1 MFGNYLIGLREGLE
15 AALIVVM
22 LIAYL
27 VKVGR
32 RDLVR
37 LIWVGVALAASV
49 SLAAGA
55 ALTFGPQSLT
65 FQAQEAI
72 GGTLSM
78 VAVAFVTWMIFWMTH
93 TGKHLKGALEGRVS
107 TALKLGR
114 WSLVLT
120 AALAVGREG
129 LETTLFLWA
138 AAKASGSSAVP
149 LLGGALGL
157 ASASML
163 GFLIYRGAVHLDI
176 AKFFRWSAVLL
187 IFVAAGVLAYAIHDL
202 QEAGILPGLQSIAFD
217 VSRQVPPSSWYG
229 TLLKGTLNFSPQ
241 ATVLEVVAW
250 LAYLIPV
257 LTLFL
262 RSLRHRQPIAQKR
275 AAPADLERQPCTDS
289 FPLLSSSEWQLQAA
303 PPTLAPVPASPS
315 R

>member
-1 MFGNYLIGLREGLE
+1 VLGNYLIGLREGLE
-15 AALIVVM
+15 AALVVVM

-27 VKVGR
+27 VKVGK
-32 RDLVR
+32 RDLLR
-37 LIWVGVALAASV
+37 LIWFGVALATVV

-72 GGTLSM
+72 GGTLSLL
-78 VAVAFVTWMIFWMTH
+78 AVVFVTWMIFWMTR
-93 TGKHLKGALEGRVS
+93 TAKHFKGALEGRVS
-107 TALKLGR
+107 TALEHGR
-114 WSLVLT
+114 WSLILT

-138 AAKASGSSAVP
+138 AAKASGSSSAP
-149 LLGGALGL
+149 LFGGALGL
-157 ASASML
+157 VSASVL
-163 GFLIYRGAVHLDI
+163 GFLIYRGAVNLDI

-217 VSRQVPPSSWYG
+217 ISRQVPPSSWYG
-229 TLLKGTLNFSPQ
+229 TLLKGTLNFSPR
-241 ATVLEVVAW
+241 ATVLEVLAW

-262 RSLRHRQPIAQKR
+262 RSLRHPQPNAQKH
-275 AAPADLERQPCTDS
+275 AIPADLERQPCADS
-289 FPLLSSSEWQLQAA
+289 SPSLSSSEWQPQAA
-303 PPTLAPVPASPS
+303 PPTPAPVPAKQ
-315 R
+315 